1 MYVEKS
7 NMRDTYM
14 KGFEGDGQMFI
25 TYYFTDSKLHVKAL
39 M

>member
-1 MYVEKS
+1 MYVEKQYGG
-7 NMRDTYM
+7 YM
-14 KGFEGDGQMFI
+14 EDFEGDGQMFI